1 MAIENLDEFPAWS
14 IHIIAVV
21 IAAGFLIALFVL
33 IRSLRVAAR
42 HSKVARR
49 TSGFSRPSLFFVVAT
64 ALALWFM
71 ATSMFDRFHAIA
83 IGADRIELLYF
94 WPRPPEIIQK
104 SDLVDIKV
112 IPAYRTC
119 GHMIVATREKTLRSV
134 NFKKCTVAQEILEKL
149 SQHAN
154 IKMERGMTGSS
165 K

>member
-1 MAIENLDEFPAWS
+1 MEIKTLDEFPVWS
-14 IHIIAVV
+14 IYTITIIIA
-21 IAAGFLIALFVL
+21 IAFSFALVVL
-33 IRSLRVAAR
+33 IRSLGLVDRPSKAAHR
-42 HSKVARR
+42 STRC
-49 TSGFSRPSLFFVVAT
+49 SRPSLVFLVAT

-71 ATSMFDRFHAIA
+71 GTSMFYRFHAVA

-94 WPRPPEIIQK
+94 WPRPSETIHR

-119 GHMIVATREKTLRSV
+119 GHMIVVTREKTLRSI

-154 IKMERGMTGSS
+154 MKMDQATEGS